1 MRIIKI
7 WALIGIVMMGLISC
21 GDEAIEQTNTNTN
34 TNTNTTINKI
44 MALGASRV
52 EGDRPQHESFR
63 YETWK
68 NLIENNWTFDF
79 IGTQNDPGSY
89 PVVESL
95 NFDPNHQGRGGLTSG
110 DILDQLENDLDQ
122 TGGPDIVL
130 FSSPGGNDGLQNLP
144 YDEAI
149 SNINQIIDVLQEV
162 NPNVTLIIEQ
172 MAPGRSNIM
181 TEELL
186 YYFNQL
192 QDEILTIV
200 ENKSTA
206 TSQVIAVDMY
216 SGFTDA
222 MLADDVHYNTKGAM
236 FIAQRYYEVLTQVLE
251 QE

>member
-1 MRIIKI
+1 MKIIKI
-7 WALIGIVMMGLISC
+7 WALIGFVLVGLISC
-21 GDEAIEQTNTNTN
+21 GDEPIEQTN

-52 EGDRPQHESFR
+52 EGNRPKYESFR

-68 NLIENNWTFDF
+68 DLIENNYSIDF

-89 PVVESL
+89 PVVENL
-95 NFDPNHQGRGGLTSG
+95 NFDPDHQGRGGWTSG
-110 DILDQLENDLDQ
+110 DILDQLESDLDMAG
-122 TGGPDIVL
+122 TPDVVL
-130 FSSPGGNDGLQNLP
+130 FSSPGGNDALQNLP

-149 SNINQIIDVLQEV
+149 GNINEIVDILQEV

-172 MAPGRSNIM
+172 MAPGRTDIM

-186 YYFNQL
+186 NYFNQL
-192 QDEILTIV
+192 QDEILIIAK
-200 ENKSTA
+200 NKATT
-206 TSQVIAVDMY
+206 TSQVIAVDMF

-236 FIAQRYYEVLTQVLE
+236 FIAQRYYDVLTQVLE
-251 QE
+251 

>member
-7 WALIGIVMMGLISC
+7 WALIAIVMMGLISC

-34 TNTNTTINKI
+34 TTINKI

-52 EGDRPQHESFR
+52 EGNRPQHESFR

-89 PVVESL
+89 PVVENL
-95 NFDPNHQGRGGLTSG
+95 NFDPDHQGRGGLTSG

-149 SNINQIIDVLQEV
+149 SNINQIVDVLQEV

-172 MAPGRSNIM
+172 MAPGRTDIM

-186 YYFNQL
+186 NYFNQL

>member
-1 MRIIKI
+1 MKIIKI
-7 WALIGIVMMGLISC
+7 WALIGFVMVGLISC
-21 GDEAIEQTNTNTN
+21 GDEPIEQTN

-52 EGDRPQHESFR
+52 EGNRPQYESFR

-68 NLIENNWTFDF
+68 DLIENNYSIDF

-89 PVVESL
+89 PVVENL
-95 NFDPNHQGRGGLTSG
+95 NFDPDHQGRGGWTSG
-110 DILDQLENDLDQ
+110 DILDQLESDLDMAG
-122 TGGPDIVL
+122 TPDIVL

-149 SNINQIIDVLQEV
+149 GNINEIIDILQEV

-172 MAPGRSNIM
+172 MAPGRTDIM
-181 TEELL
+181 TGELL
-186 YYFNQL
+186 NYFNQL
-192 QDEILTIV
+192 QDEILIIAK
-200 ENKSTA
+200 NKATN
-206 TSQVIAVDMY
+206 TSQVIAVDMF

-236 FIAQRYYEVLTQVLE
+236 FIAQRYYDVLTQVLE
-251 QE
+251 

>member
-1 MRIIKI
+1 MKIIKI
-7 WALIGIVMMGLISC
+7 WALIGFVMVGLISC
-21 GDEAIEQTNTNTN
+21 GDEPIEQTN

-52 EGDRPQHESFR
+52 EGNRPKYESFR

-68 NLIENNWTFDF
+68 DLIENNYSIDF

-89 PVVESL
+89 PVVENL
-95 NFDPNHQGRGGLTSG
+95 NFDPDHQGRGGWTSG
-110 DILDQLENDLDQ
+110 DILDQLESDLDMAG
-122 TGGPDIVL
+122 TPDVVL
-130 FSSPGGNDGLQNLP
+130 FSSPGGNDALQNLP

-149 SNINQIIDVLQEV
+149 GNINEIVDILQEV

-172 MAPGRSNIM
+172 MAPGRTDIM

-186 YYFNQL
+186 NYFNQL
-192 QDEILTIV
+192 QDEILIIAK
-200 ENKSTA
+200 NKATT
-206 TSQVIAVDMY
+206 TSQVIAVDMF

-236 FIAQRYYEVLTQVLE
+236 FIAQRYYDVLTQVLE
-251 QE
+251 